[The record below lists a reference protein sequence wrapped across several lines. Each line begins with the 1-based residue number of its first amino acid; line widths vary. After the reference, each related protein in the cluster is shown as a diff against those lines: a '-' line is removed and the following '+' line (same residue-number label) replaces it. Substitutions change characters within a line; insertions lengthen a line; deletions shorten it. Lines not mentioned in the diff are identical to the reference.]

1 MNLNEYNALR
11 RVTDAVRAADSAFC
25 EDFYNDEQLTEKTYE
40 LLKDL
45 LDNLS
50 DLYSISDMI
59 IDNETYRRDAIRR
72 DDALR
77 VAYVEVLNGL
87 ISNGSAIAYLI
98 RDYYI

>member
-25 EDFYNDEQLTEKTYE
+25 EDFYNDEPFTEKTFE

-59 IDNETYRRDAIRR
+59 IDNETYRRITVYRPSVRSAT
-72 DDALR
+72 
-77 VAYVEVLNGL
+77 GL
-87 ISNGSAIAYLI
+87 TSY
-98 RDYYI
+98 

>member
-11 RVTDAVRAADSAFC
+11 RVTDAVRSADSSFC
-25 EDFYNDEQLTEKTYE
+25 EDFYSNEPFTEKTWE

-59 IDNETYRRDAIRR
+59 IDNETYRQDARTRR
-72 DDALR
+72 LI
-77 VAYVEVLNGL
+77 VAG
-87 ISNGSAIAYLI
+87 
-98 RDYYI
+98 

>member
-25 EDFYNDEQLTEKTYE
+25 EDFYNNEPLTEKTFE
-40 LLKDL
+40 LLNL

-59 IDNETYRRDAIRR
+59 IDNETYRRDARKRR
-72 DDALR
+72 R
-77 VAYVEVLNGL
+77 IVAG
-87 ISNGSAIAYLI
+87 
-98 RDYYI
+98 

>member
-25 EDFYNDEQLTEKTYE
+25 EDFYNEKTFE

-59 IDNETYRRDAIRR
+59 IDNETYRRDARKRR
-72 DDALR
+72 R
-77 VAYVEVLNGL
+77 IVAG
-87 ISNGSAIAYLI
+87 
-98 RDYYI
+98 

>member
-11 RVTDAVRAADSAFC
+11 RVTDAVRYADSAFC
-25 EDFYNDEQLTEKTYE
+25 EDFYSNEPFTEKTWE

-59 IDNETYRRDAIRR
+59 IDNETDRQDARKRRRI
-72 DDALR
+72 
-77 VAYVEVLNGL
+77 VAG
-87 ISNGSAIAYLI
+87 
-98 RDYYI
+98 

>member
-25 EDFYNDEQLTEKTYE
+25 EDFYNDEPFTEKTFE

-50 DLYSISDMI
+50 GLYSISDMI
-59 IDNETYRRDAIRR
+59 IDNATYRRDARKRR
-72 DDALR
+72 R
-77 VAYVEVLNGL
+77 IVAG
-87 ISNGSAIAYLI
+87 
-98 RDYYI
+98 

>member
-11 RVTDAVRAADSAFC
+11 RVADAVRAADSAFC
-25 EDFYNDEQLTEKTYE
+25 EDFYNDGPLTEKTFA

-59 IDNETYRRDAIRR
+59 IDNETYRRDARKRR
-72 DDALR
+72 R
-77 VAYVEVLNGL
+77 IVAG
-87 ISNGSAIAYLI
+87 
-98 RDYYI
+98 

>member
-59 IDNETYRRDAIRR
+59 IDNETYRRDARKRR
-72 DDALR
+72 RIFSGEAAQKR
-77 VAYVEVLNGL
+77 PNT
-87 ISNGSAIAYLI
+87 IKKNCFKKSKN
-98 RDYYI
+98 

>member
-11 RVTDAVRAADSAFC
+11 RVTDAVRTADSAFC
-25 EDFYNDEQLTEKTYE
+25 QDFYNNGPLTEKTFE

-59 IDNETYRRDAIRR
+59 IDNETYRRDAKKRR
-72 DDALR
+72 R
-77 VAYVEVLNGL
+77 IVAG
-87 ISNGSAIAYLI
+87 
-98 RDYYI
+98 

>member
-11 RVTDAVRAADSAFC
+11 RVTDAVRAADIAFC
-25 EDFYNDEQLTEKTYE
+25 EDFYNNEPLTEKTFE

-59 IDNETYRRDAIRR
+59 IDNETYRRRSI
-72 DDALR
+72 
-77 VAYVEVLNGL
+77 E
-87 ISNGSAIAYLI
+87 II
-98 RDYYI
+98 

>member
-11 RVTDAVRAADSAFC
+11 RVTDVVRASDGAVC
-25 EDFYNDEQLTEKTYE
+25 EDFYSNEPFTEKTWE

-59 IDNETYRRDAIRR
+59 IDNETYRQDARKRR
-72 DDALR
+72 R
-77 VAYVEVLNGL
+77 IVAG
-87 ISNGSAIAYLI
+87 
-98 RDYYI
+98 

>member
-11 RVTDAVRAADSAFC
+11 RVTDAVRAADSALC
-25 EDFYNDEQLTEKTYE
+25 EDFYNDEPLTEKTFE

-59 IDNETYRRDAIRR
+59 IDNETYRRDARKRR
-72 DDALR
+72 R
-77 VAYVEVLNGL
+77 IVAG
-87 ISNGSAIAYLI
+87 
-98 RDYYI
+98 

>member
-11 RVTDAVRAADSAFC
+11 RVTDAVRATNSAFC
-25 EDFYNDEQLTEKTYE
+25 EDFYNNAPFTDKTFE

-59 IDNETYRRDAIRR
+59 IDNETYRRDARKRR
-72 DDALR
+72 R
-77 VAYVEVLNGL
+77 IVAG
-87 ISNGSAIAYLI
+87 
-98 RDYYI
+98 

>member
-45 LDNLS
+45 L
-50 DLYSISDMI
+50 
-59 IDNETYRRDAIRR
+59 
-72 DDALR
+72 
-77 VAYVEVLNGL
+77 V
-87 ISNGSAIAYLI
+87 
-98 RDYYI
+98 

>member
-25 EDFYNDEQLTEKTYE
+25 EDFYNDGPLTEKTFA

-50 DLYSISDMI
+50 DLYSPLPLQNTVTLMQKS
-59 IDNETYRRDAIRR
+59 
-72 DDALR
+72 LHC
-77 VAYVEVLNGL
+77 
-87 ISNGSAIAYLI
+87 
-98 RDYYI
+98 

>member
-11 RVTDAVRAADSAFC
+11 RVIDAVRAADSAFC
-25 EDFYNDEQLTEKTYE
+25 EDFYNDEPLTEKTFA

-59 IDNETYRRDAIRR
+59 IDNETYRRDARKRR
-72 DDALR
+72 R
-77 VAYVEVLNGL
+77 IVAG
-87 ISNGSAIAYLI
+87 
-98 RDYYI
+98 